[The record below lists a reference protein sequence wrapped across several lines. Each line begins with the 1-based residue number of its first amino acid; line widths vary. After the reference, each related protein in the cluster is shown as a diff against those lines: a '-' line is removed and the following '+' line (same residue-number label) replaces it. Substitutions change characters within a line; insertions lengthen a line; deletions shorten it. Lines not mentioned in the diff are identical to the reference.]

1 MVNFLTFVSL
11 YSYMSDNPRIGRILQ
26 ATLKVALL
34 VQVLSL
40 AGCAMAPAYTS
51 QDVALAADQGQLEQ
65 LFDQV
70 EAELAQAKPG
80 SDKALALDTVKNDAA
95 RRLAEPHQATID
107 ALVSESRTGTLSMAQ
122 VTELETEVAT
132 VKHWLPYE
140 NTELRD
146 EIATARHQTEAELK
160 AVNQQ
165 LDALSPEQLG
175 ERNALLLQVAALT
188 GGKDGEALRK
198 QVDQEVES
206 AYVEGVAAVEA
217 KQMSTAQ
224 GFLQQ
229 VSAVDPDYKDVVFQQ
244 ELVAAGLFEQNFWQA
259 LVDGRPDEAFN
270 LFYAF
275 AETPAFAT
283 QRNTVAQD
291 ASELADYFDALG
303 DKQRRQKQW
312 LESYRSFRKAVY
324 IRDRLEL
331 VTDPSTGLQRFTL
344 EMENRFKRAEKANQ
358 LPVALAYLSIIE
370 SLYPQHPLLASKQRA
385 GFDSV
390 FDQAVVKVSV
400 EPFAGSYGRQLSSA
414 VSRYLLDTVP
424 NEVRMVSRDQ
434 FQALIDD
441 QGQGQSYF
449 MVEGEMLR
457 TDVETRKQPRREKR
471 NVVVATEPGP
481 NPLYKAWRDLPRGER
496 AELEEPPELAALP
509 VYQEVLINH
518 VDITNK
524 AVLSV
529 SYKVVDPVTAKV
541 LFVETLSDSISVEA
555 TATEG
560 MVQGDYVLEDVAAD
574 LPGEAEMF
582 EQLTQLVS
590 DQIGEELAG
599 RLLALESRYEAAA
612 QDQEQQNNNAAAV
625 EQWVYAYVVSE
636 PDSVKQAS
644 YRLAAE
650 EAVLKI

>member
-1 MVNFLTFVSL
+1 
-11 YSYMSDNPRIGRILQ
+11 MSDNPRIGQTLQ
-26 ATLKVALL
+26 ATLKAALL
-34 VQVLSL
+34 VHVLSL
-40 AGCAMAPAYTS
+40 AGCAMTPAYTS

-70 EAELAQAKPG
+70 QAELAQAKPG
-80 SDKALALDTVKNDAA
+80 SDKALALDTVKNDVA

-107 ALVSESRTGTLSMAQ
+107 ALIGDSRTGTLSLAQ

-132 VKHWLPYE
+132 VKQWLPYE
-140 NTELRD
+140 NTELRN
-146 EIATARHQTEAELK
+146 EVAAARQQTEAALK
-160 AVNQQ
+160 TVNKE
-165 LDALSPEQLG
+165 LDALDQEQLG

-188 GGKDGEALRK
+188 GGKEGEALQK
-198 QVDQEVES
+198 QVAQEVES
-206 AYVEGVAAVEA
+206 AYVQGVAAVEA

-229 VSAVDPDYKDVVFQQ
+229 VAAVDPDYKDVVFQQ

-259 LVDGRPDEAFN
+259 LVDGRPDEAFK
-270 LFYAF
+270 LFYEF
-275 AETPAFAT
+275 AETPAFTT
-283 QRNTVAQD
+283 QRNKVAQD

-312 LESYRSFRKAVY
+312 LESYRAFRKAVY
-324 IRDRLEL
+324 IRDKLEI
-331 VTDPSTGLQRFTL
+331 VNDPSTGLQRFTL

-358 LPVALAYLSIIE
+358 LPTALAYLSIIE
-370 SLYPQHPLLASKQRA
+370 SLYPEHPLLASKQRA
-385 GFDSV
+385 GFDTV

-400 EPFAGSYGRQLSSA
+400 EPFAGSYGRQMASA

-434 FQALIDD
+434 FQSLIDS

-471 NVVVATEPGP
+471 NVVVANVPGP
-481 NPLYKAWRDLPRGER
+481 NPLYKAWRDLSRSER

-509 VYQEVLINH
+509 VYEQVVINH

-541 LFVETLSDSISVEA
+541 LFVETLSDSISAEA

-560 MVQGDYVLEDVAAD
+560 MVQGDYVLEDTPAD
-574 LPGEAEMF
+574 MPSEAEMF
-582 EQLTQLVS
+582 EDLTQLVS
-590 DQIGEELAG
+590 DQIGQQLAG
-599 RLLALESRYEAAA
+599 SLLALESRYEAAA
-612 QDQEQQNNNAAAV
+612 QDQEQQDNYAAAV

-636 PDSVKQAS
+636 PDSVEQAN

-650 EAVLKI
+650 ETVLKI